1 MVVVVVGGVGE
12 GEFGGA
18 VEAGK
23 GGGGGGGMVVVVVVV
38 VVDGAG
44 TFERGGLR

>member
-1 MVVVVVGGVGE
+1 MVVVVGGVGE

-38 VVDGAG
+38 VDGAG